1 MTIQSIKAYTNHYIW
16 LIETNEENLVFTDRR
31 LQLIQRLSVL
41 KT

>member
-31 LQLIQRLSVL
+31 LQLIQRLSVF